1 MSDKFTPTPNLYC
14 VEFEFEHRLGA
25 SLILSATCEMAARL
39 RALTLFPEYKRN
51 ATGVSVFPV
60 KYVELNWQTGRCLVI
75 KQSKRPT
82 VLSSEADAIG
92 APHNRKEPPR
102 LEEEGGVQ

>member
-1 MSDKFTPTPNLYC
+1 
-14 VEFEFEHRLGA
+14 
-25 SLILSATCEMAARL
+25 MAARL

-75 KQSKRPT
+75 KQSKRPA
-82 VLSSEADAIG
+82 VPSSKAG
-92 APHNRKEPPR
+92 APHNRKELPQ

>member
-1 MSDKFTPTPNLYC
+1 VTNNISPASNLYC
-14 VEFEFEHRLGA
+14 VEFEFERRLGA
-25 SLILSATCEMAARL
+25 SLILPATCEMAARL

-75 KQSKRPT
+75 KQSKRPA
-82 VLSSEADAIG
+82 VSFSKADAIG
-92 APHNRKEPPR
+92 APHNRKELPR